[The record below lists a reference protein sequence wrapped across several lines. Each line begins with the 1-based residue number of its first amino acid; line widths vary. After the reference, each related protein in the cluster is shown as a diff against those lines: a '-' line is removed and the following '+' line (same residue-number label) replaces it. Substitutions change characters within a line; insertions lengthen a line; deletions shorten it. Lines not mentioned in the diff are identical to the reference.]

1 MLANTAYVD
10 GIIVAS
16 IAITKALWYKGIDY
30 YITRVLDI
38 IFILKYMLHHS
49 NNNNNNNMLYYL
61 CIWFYINII
70 LLYRLTNDVVLS
82 QVSE

>member
-1 MLANTAYVD
+1 
-10 GIIVAS
+10 
-16 IAITKALWYKGIDY
+16 
-30 YITRVLDI
+30 
-38 IFILKYMLHHS
+38 MLHHS
-49 NNNNNNNMLYYL
+49 NNNNNNNNMLYYL

>member
-1 MLANTAYVD
+1 
-10 GIIVAS
+10 
-16 IAITKALWYKGIDY
+16 
-30 YITRVLDI
+30 
-38 IFILKYMLHHS
+38 MLHHS